1 MRRRQ
6 WTFGFIIATLIGTTA
21 GGGAAGP
28 DIPPH
33 PDEIVFSPLAFE
45 PPEAGDF
52 RHILSNGVPVYL
64 APSHEFPLIN
74 AVFSFKGADDLD
86 GPEERGLATATGAM
100 IRRGGTTSVSAEDLD
115 EELDFLA
122 AIASTSSHGIRS
134 TATLNCLTSNFNRS
148 FSLFLQML
156 RSPGFQADRLAT
168 YKQQVFEQLKQRND
182 HAASILSR
190 EWRSLLYGDDHF
202 EAAEP
207 TAASIESITE
217 DGLRSMH
224 RRIFHPG
231 NLIVAVTGDFDPPRM
246 LERLEEALAGWEA
259 GATVPDP
266 PAPRATFAPGV
277 YHVEKEIPQG
287 RVSIGLR
294 SIRRDHPDYFA
305 LLMANRILGGGGF
318 TSRIVSRVRSDEGL
332 AYSAR
337 STFRPR
343 VHYPGEFQ
351 ASFQSKNRTVAL
363 AAKIIFEEI
372 RRIRSEPVG
381 TEELATAAGSLIETF
396 PRRFESK
403 AGMLRLFVDDEL
415 TGRDPAFW
423 QTYRD
428 DVRAVTSDD
437 IMRVTKKY
445 LVPEDMAFLVVGR
458 WGEIEA
464 GDLEGRA
471 RMSEFFGGSVTHLPL
486 RDPLTL
492 EPIE

>member
-115 EELDFLA
+115 EEFDFLA

-148 FSLFLQML
+148 FALFLQML

-337 STFRPR
+337 SIFRPR

>member
-86 GPEERGLATATGAM
+86 GPEETGLATSTGAM

-115 EELDFLA
+115 EEFDFLA
-122 AIASTSSHGIRS
+122 AIASTSSHGTRS
-134 TATLNCLTSNFNRS
+134 TAILNCLTSNFNRS
-148 FSLFLQML
+148 FALFLQML

-217 DGLRSMH
+217 DCLRSMH

-277 YHVEKEIPQG
+277 YHVEKDIPQG

-318 TSRIVSRVRSDEGL
+318 TSRIVRRVRSDEGL

>member
-86 GPEERGLATATGAM
+86 GPEETGLATTTGAM

-115 EELDFLA
+115 EEFDFLA
-122 AIASTSSHGIRS
+122 ANASTSSHGTRS

-148 FSLFLQML
+148 FALFLQML

-486 RDPLTL
+486 RDPLSL

>member
-115 EELDFLA
+115 EEFDFLA

-148 FSLFLQML
+148 FALFLQML

-277 YHVEKEIPQG
+277 YHVEKDIPQG

>member
-115 EELDFLA
+115 EEFDFLA

-148 FSLFLQML
+148 FALFLQML

-337 STFRPR
+337 SIFRPR

-415 TGRDPAFW
+415 TGREPAFW

>member
-115 EELDFLA
+115 EEFDFLA
-122 AIASTSSHGIRS
+122 TIASTSSHGTRS

-148 FSLFLQML
+148 FALFLQML

-337 STFRPR
+337 SIFRPR

>member
-115 EELDFLA
+115 EEFDFLA
-122 AIASTSSHGIRS
+122 AIASTSSHGTRS

-148 FSLFLQML
+148 FALFLQML

-207 TAASIESITE
+207 TAALIESITE

-318 TSRIVSRVRSDEGL
+318 TSRIVRRVRSDEGL

>member
-6 WTFGFIIATLIGTTA
+6 WTFFVIIAALIGTTA
-21 GGGAAGP
+21 VGGAAGG

-45 PPEAGDF
+45 PPKAVDF

-64 APSHEFPLIN
+64 APTHEFPLIN

-86 GPEERGLATATGAM
+86 GPEETGLATTTGAM

-115 EELDFLA
+115 EEFDFLA

-148 FSLFLQML
+148 FALFLQML

-190 EWRSLLYGDDHF
+190 EWRSLLYGDNHF

-337 STFRPR
+337 SIFRPR

>member
-1 MRRRQ
+1 MRRRH
-6 WTFGFIIATLIGTTA
+6 WTFCITISTLIGAVA
-21 GGGAAGP
+21 GGAAAGP

-33 PDEIVFSPLAFE
+33 PDEIVFPPLAFE
-45 PPEAGDF
+45 PPKAADF
-52 RHILSNGVPVYL
+52 RHTLSSGVPVYL

-74 AVFSFKGADDLD
+74 VVFSFKGADDLD
-86 GPEERGLATATGAM
+86 GPQETGLAASTGAM
-100 IRRGGTTSVSAEDLD
+100 IRRGGTTSILAEDLD

-122 AIASTSSHGIRS
+122 AIASTSSRGTRS
-134 TATLNCLTSNFNRS
+134 VATLNCLASNFDRS
-148 FSLFLQML
+148 FTLFLQML
-156 RSPGFQADRLAT
+156 RSPGFQADRLAI
-168 YKQQVFEQLKQRND
+168 YKQQVIEQLKQRND

-190 EWRSLLYGDDHF
+190 EWRSLLYGDNHF
-202 EAAEP
+202 EAAQP
-207 TAASIESITE
+207 TASSIESITE

-231 NLIVAVTGDFDPPRM
+231 NLIVAVSGDFDPPRM
-246 LERLEEALAGWEA
+246 LKRLEKGLAGWEA
-259 GATVPDP
+259 AAAVPDP
-266 PAPRATFAPGV
+266 PAPRATFVPGV
-277 YHVEKEIPQG
+277 YHVEKDIPQG

-305 LLMANRILGGGGF
+305 LIMANRILGGGGF
-318 TSRIVSRVRSDEGL
+318 TSRIVRRVRSDEGL

-363 AAKIIFEEI
+363 AAKIIFQEI
-372 RRIRSEPVG
+372 RRIRSEHVG
-381 TEELATAAGSLIETF
+381 TEELATAAGALIETF

-423 QTYRD
+423 QTYRNH
-428 DVRAVTSDD
+428 VRAVTSDD
-437 IMRVTKKY
+437 IMRVAKKY
-445 LVPEDMAFLVVGR
+445 LVPEEMAFLVVGR
-458 WGEIEA
+458 WDEIAA

-471 RMSEFFGGSVTHLPL
+471 QMSEFFGGIVTHLPL

>member
-1 MRRRQ
+1 MHRRH
-6 WTFGFIIATLIGTTA
+6 WTFCITISTLIGAVA
-21 GGGAAGP
+21 GGAAAGP

-33 PDEIVFSPLAFE
+33 PDEIVFPPLAFE
-45 PPEAGDF
+45 PPKAADF
-52 RHILSNGVPVYL
+52 RHTLSSGVPVYL

-74 AVFSFKGADDLD
+74 VVFSFKGADDLD
-86 GPEERGLATATGAM
+86 GPQETGLAASTGAM
-100 IRRGGTTSVSAEDLD
+100 IRRGGTTSILAEDLD

-122 AIASTSSHGIRS
+122 AIASTSSRGTRS
-134 TATLNCLTSNFNRS
+134 VATLNCLASNFDRS
-148 FSLFLQML
+148 FTLFLQML
-156 RSPGFQADRLAT
+156 RSPGFQADRLAI
-168 YKQQVFEQLKQRND
+168 YKQQVIEQLKQRND

-190 EWRSLLYGDDHF
+190 EWRSLLYGDNHF
-202 EAAEP
+202 EAAQP
-207 TAASIESITE
+207 TASSIESITE

-231 NLIVAVTGDFDPPRM
+231 NLIVAVSGDFDPPRM
-246 LERLEEALAGWEA
+246 LKRLEKGLAGWEA
-259 GATVPDP
+259 AAAVPDP
-266 PAPRATFAPGV
+266 PAPRATFVPGV
-277 YHVEKEIPQG
+277 YHVEKDIPQG

-305 LLMANRILGGGGF
+305 LIMANRILGGGGF
-318 TSRIVSRVRSDEGL
+318 TSRIVRRVRSDEGL

-363 AAKIIFEEI
+363 AAKIIFQEI
-372 RRIRSEPVG
+372 RRIRSEHVG
-381 TEELATAAGSLIETF
+381 TEELATAAGALIETF

-423 QTYRD
+423 QTYRNH
-428 DVRAVTSDD
+428 VRAVTSDD
-437 IMRVTKKY
+437 IMRVAKKY
-445 LVPEDMAFLVVGR
+445 LVPEEMAFLVVGR
-458 WGEIEA
+458 WDEIAA

-471 RMSEFFGGSVTHLPL
+471 QMSEFFGGSVTHLPL